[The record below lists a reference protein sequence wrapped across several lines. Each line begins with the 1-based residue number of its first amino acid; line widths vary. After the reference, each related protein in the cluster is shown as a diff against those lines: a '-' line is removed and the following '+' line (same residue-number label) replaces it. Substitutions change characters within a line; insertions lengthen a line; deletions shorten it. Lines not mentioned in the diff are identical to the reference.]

1 MKRPARRRWTVAA
14 FLALMVAATGCEL
27 QRDPTGLEL
36 ERAALGVHSVLIAGE
51 DSARVLV
58 VRFSRDVPVQ
68 DAGIVPVEDA
78 DVRLVRNAEETRL
91 TPGDVEACVGERSI
105 HLVQP
110 GRGCYAAALPR
121 AVAPGD
127 RFELTVRLADGEVVR
142 GSAVIPGAA
151 VVRSPSAGDTVRIT
165 RSRTTMSLGSLPL
178 ELQPP
183 PGGAL
188 LELGVRTSREPA
200 CRAGLSL
207 PEGGFPLH
215 SQTVRIAPDDASG
228 LSLTVGA
235 TCWTEEGGF
244 EPVGELPARLLA
256 LAYDTAYARWIELAV
271 DGQNLPVHGASAG
284 LTGAVG
290 YFAGASRVAVPLLI
304 VEE

>member
-1 MKRPARRRWTVAA
+1 MRRLVPRRWTLAALLALVVAA
-14 FLALMVAATGCEL
+14 AGCEL

-36 ERAALGVHSVLIAGE
+36 ERAALGVHSLLVAGE
-51 DSARVLV
+51 DRARVLV

-78 DVRLVRNAEETRL
+78 DVRLVRNGEETAL
-91 TPGDVEACVGERSI
+91 SPADVEACVGERSI

-110 GRGCYAAALPR
+110 GRGCYTGVLPR
-121 AVAPGD
+121 AVGSGD
-127 RFELTVRLADGEVVR
+127 RFELTVRLTDGEVVR

-151 VVRSPSAGDTVRIT
+151 AVGSPSAGDTVRIT
-165 RSRTTMSLGSLPL
+165 RSGTTRSLGSLPL

-188 LELGVRTSREPA
+188 LELGVQTSREPA

-207 PEGGFPLH
+207 PEGGFPVH
-215 SQTVRIAPDDASG
+215 SNTVRITPDDASR

-235 TCWTEEGGF
+235 TCTSEEGGF
-244 EPVGELPARLLA
+244 EPVGELPARLLI
-256 LAYDTAYARWIELAV
+256 LTYDTAYARWIELAV
-271 DGQNLPVHGASAG
+271 DGQNLPVDGASAG